1 MIVDFPNSP
10 PPQSGDRYVGP
21 NGVEYFFDGVKWI
34 GSGVASG
41 AYHGIPNQTGNAG
54 KFLYTDG
61 YNPVWRTISTAT
73 NNQQDWISTTTTWTI
88 TDYTGHAEFT
98 SETPSPGTRWLDF
111 NDANINK
118 TNLVGGNIDFHTYI
132 HGDPTNHATV
142 IGSVYFSRLDTD
154 WTTDVT
160 EIVSGVSDLTYD
172 TRNNEGVYIM
182 INTST
187 TATIYGKIHYSG
199 KLFYSPDGSTQ

>member
-1 MIVDFPNSP
+1 MIVDFPNNP

-54 KFLYTDG
+54 KFLTTDG
-61 YNPVWRTISTAT
+61 YNPFWKSVTT
-73 NNQQDWISTTTTWTI
+73 NQQDWVSTTTWTI

-98 SETPSPGTRWLDF
+98 SQTPSPGTRWLDF
-111 NDANINK
+111 NDVNINK
-118 TNLVGGNIDFHTYI
+118 TNLVGGNVDFHTYI
-132 HGDPTNHATV
+132 HGDPSNHATI
-142 IGSVYFSRLDTD
+142 IGTVYFSRLDSD
-154 WTTDVT
+154 WITDVT
-160 EIVSGVSDLTYD
+160 DVSSGNCVLTYD
-172 TRNNEGVYIM
+172 NLNNHVIYIM
-182 INTST
+182 INTITNAS
-187 TATIYGKIHYSG
+187 IYGKIHYSG